1 MIRRSRYGRP
11 EERMLRMNQVIVI
24 RHKVMNEERSIRS
37 VVKEIGVSR
46 NTVRKYLQVSEP
58 VREEKNLRKRPM
70 LEKVGD
76 RMNESLEEW
85 KSRST
90 PK

>member
-1 MIRRSRYGRP
+1 
-11 EERMLRMNQVIVI
+11 MLRMNQVIVI